1 MKKDIIGLQ
10 LEVDELKHILQQ
22 IKDQIKFLID
32 KLQDMT
38 ERQKNIKAIK
48 TVVSKKSLLGI
59 VLEYNKIKLKNS
71 GSIVKSAVIR
81 LKLKRV

>member
-1 MKKDIIGLQ
+1 MKKYIIGLQ

-22 IKDQIKFLID
+22 IKDQIKFLMD

-48 TVVSKKSLLGI
+48 TVVSKK
-59 VLEYNKIKLKNS
+59 VFW
-71 GSIVKSAVIR
+71 R
-81 LKLKRV
+81 